1 MERTERPW
9 FTVLLTLLAILLALA
24 IAAGTVWA
32 FASGRAHPGQK
43 TASGQNSTAS
53 SRSAD
58 PAGTSG
64 DGGSSL
70 DQEGKH
76 SLFTNGQRNPA
87 QAEVAAA
94 DATGKTVIFG
104 EIGVLRA
111 ITADRQP
118 VTVVITPFF
127 PYPADDP
134 AFREELVQKTP
145 AIRMA
150 ILGWF
155 NAHTIL
161 EIGRIGEAGVKQEL
175 IGGINAL
182 LVLGRISIIYF
193 DEYMVLD

>member
-9 FTVLLTLLAILLALA
+9 FTVLLTCLAVLLVLA
-24 IAAGTVWA
+24 IATGTVWA

-43 TASGQNSTAS
+43 PADGQPALNST
-53 SRSAD
+53 
-58 PAGTSG
+58 G
-64 DGGSSL
+64 DDSPGL
-70 DQEGKH
+70 EQEGKH

-94 DATGKTVIFG
+94 DATGKTIIFG

-161 EIGRIGEAGVKQEL
+161 EIGHIGEAGVKQEL

-182 LVLGRISIIYF
+182 LVLGRISVIYF
-193 DEYMVLD
+193 DDYMVLD